1 MKKVLIFLFSVMLT
15 MQVSAQT
22 DLAAVNAA
30 TESLRKGLMDKNK
43 TLLDQLTLPALSY
56 GHSSGLIEDK
66 ATFINAL
73 ITGPVSF
80 ASIDISGQTVS
91 IDGDVAVVRHLW
103 NAKLMDNGNPRD
115 LKLSVLL
122 VWKKEKK
129 NWKLLAR
136 QAVKL

>member
-1 MKKVLIFLFSVMLT
+1 MKNALIFFVSVMLI

-22 DLAAVNAA
+22 EVAAVNAA
-30 TESLRKGLMDKNK
+30 TETLRKGLMEKNR
-43 TLLDQLTLPALSY
+43 TLLDQITLPSLSY

-73 ITGPVSF
+73 VSGPVSF
-80 ASIDISGQTVS
+80 ASIQISGQTIS

-103 NAKLMDNGNPRD
+103 NAKLVDNGNQRD

-122 VWKKEKK
+122 IWKKEKK
-129 NWKLLAR
+129 EWKLLAR